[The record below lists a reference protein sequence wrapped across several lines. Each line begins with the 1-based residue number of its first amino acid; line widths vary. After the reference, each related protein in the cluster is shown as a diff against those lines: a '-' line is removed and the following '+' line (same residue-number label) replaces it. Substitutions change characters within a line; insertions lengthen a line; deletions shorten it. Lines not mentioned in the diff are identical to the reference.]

1 MYVIFHCSKSSTT
14 FGSASLIHFG
24 RLGGCVVMSHR
35 PPPGLTR
42 TDKHLFIHT
51 TGTPA
56 LVSSCTRLSPTFCV
70 SVFLFPLCLYVPGGS
85 PSVLINAA
93 NIFFLT
99 LLFAFHFLTVTSEEH
114 KFLSLVKPTFSIF
127 SGLCFLCSGRAGK
140 GG

>member
-1 MYVIFHCSKSSTT
+1 MYVIFRCCKSSAT
-14 FGSASLIHFG
+14 FGSASLIRFG
-24 RLGGCVVMSHR
+24 HLGECSDVS
-35 PPPGLTR
+35 PPQGLTH

-56 LVSSCTRLSPTFCV
+56 LVSSCTPFSPAFCV
-70 SVFLFPLCLYVPGGS
+70 SVFLFLHCLYVPGGS

-140 GG
+140 GT